1 MTERFT
7 EFLLA
12 AAPQACRTL
21 PQSIRQVRNASS
33 GFCNSWLRNEW
44 ADASKT
50 SEEAFEALDHIQ
62 NELLRHRDRQAKLP
76 GWKTSA
82 LCLSIEERVGDLL
95 NPANTTQVDEFL
107 AQIEGQGEMPAGG
120 PIIALTLGTA
130 LNKLKHHAPGGIRF
144 SITSGKH
151 MLFFYTQAAQKIPNT
166 IASFDV
172 QTFLDACTKA
182 SQSL

>member
-1 MTERFT
+1 MTERYI
-7 EFLLA
+7 EFLL

-21 PQSIRQVRNASS
+21 PDSLRQVRNASF
-33 GFCNSWLRNEW
+33 GFCDSWRRNEW

-62 NELLRHRDRQAKLP
+62 NELLRHRDCQAKLT
-76 GWKTSA
+76 GWETSA
-82 LCLSIEERVGDLL
+82 LYLSLEKRVGDLL
-95 NPANTTQVDEFL
+95 KPANTAQVDEFL
-107 AQIEGQGEMPAGG
+107 AQKEGQGEMPAGG

-144 SITSGKH
+144 SIADGKH
-151 MLFFYTQAAQKIPNT
+151 MLFFYTQAAQNIPNT

-182 SQSL
+182 SKSL